1 MPHPAPFGLAI
12 AAGLLLKQYLSLNRL
27 EATNSWSQRNEDQGR
42 IGMLSKKCL
51 TIALGLALVAGAA
64 VAQQKAI
71 AIGTGGTGG
80 VYYPLGGGLANVL
93 SKNLPGVQATAE
105 VTGGSVDN
113 LKLIGSGQ
121 SELGFSMADA
131 ALDALNGEDKFKGG
145 KVPVR
150 TLMVLYPNRM
160 HVVTIEG
167 TGIEKM
173 SDLKG
178 KRVSTGSPGSAT
190 EVMAFRV
197 IEAAGLD
204 KDKDMKRER
213 LGVAESVNA
222 IKDRKIDAFFWV
234 GGLPTA
240 AVTDLGATPGVKIKM
255 IDHADLVGKM
265 NAKYGALYAAS
276 RHSGQDLSGP
286 GPGQPDCCR
295 LEHPG
300 HQRQAAG
307 RPRLHDRQDDLRQEG
322 RPRRGASRGR
332 RDRLQ
337 VAGKGKLAGAVASGS
352 AEIFRRARREDV
364 NVPGGQLIDRILIA
378 YMILVGIV
386 VGAILVLVPQARE
399 FRLPP
404 YFWVLAAVGAFDL
417 AAYARA
423 RGAPGTMAGMDAR
436 LLGFLLAIVLMVVI
450 PILSGAEVPKFF

>member
-1 MPHPAPFGLAI
+1 
-12 AAGLLLKQYLSLNRL
+12 
-27 EATNSWSQRNEDQGR
+27 
-42 IGMLSKKCL
+42 MLSNKCL

-64 VAQQKAI
+64 LAQQKAI

-121 SELGFSMADA
+121 SELAFSMADA
-131 ALDALNGEDKFKGG
+131 ALDALNGGDKFKSG
-145 KVPVR
+145 KIPVR

-160 HVVTIEG
+160 HVVTIDG

-204 KDKDMKRER
+204 KDKDMRRER

-240 AVTDLGATPGVKIKM
+240 AVTDLGATPGVKIKLL
-255 IDHADLVGKM
+255 DHANVVGKM

-276 RHSGQDLSGP
+276 VIPAKTYPGQDQDNAITVVWNILATNDKM
-286 GPGQPDCCR
+286 PDDLAYTIVKTIFDKKADLVAVHR
-295 LEHPG
+295 EADAIDYKSQAKENSPVPWHPG
-300 HQRQAAG
+300 A
-307 RPRLHDRQDDLRQEG
+307 L
-322 RPRRGASRGR
+322 
-332 RDRLQ
+332 
-337 VAGKGKLAGAVASGS
+337 KYF
-352 AEIFRRARREDV
+352 AEHGV
-364 NVPGGQLIDRILIA
+364 K
-378 YMILVGIV
+378 M
-386 VGAILVLVPQARE
+386 
-399 FRLPP
+399 
-404 YFWVLAAVGAFDL
+404 
-417 AAYARA
+417 
-423 RGAPGTMAGMDAR
+423 
-436 LLGFLLAIVLMVVI
+436 
-450 PILSGAEVPKFF
+450 

>member
-1 MPHPAPFGLAI
+1 
-12 AAGLLLKQYLSLNRL
+12 
-27 EATNSWSQRNEDQGR
+27 
-42 IGMLSKKCL
+42 MLSNKCL

-64 VAQQKAI
+64 LAQQKAI

-121 SELGFSMADA
+121 SELAFSMADA
-131 ALDALNGEDKFKGG
+131 ALDALNGEDKFKSG
-145 KVPVR
+145 KIPVR

-160 HVVTIEG
+160 HVVTIDG

-204 KDKDMKRER
+204 KDKDMRRER

-240 AVTDLGATPGVKIKM
+240 AVTDLGATPGVKIKLL
-255 IDHADLVGKM
+255 DHADVVGKM

-276 RHSGQDLSGP
+276 VIPAKTYPGQDQDNAITVVWNILATNDKM
-286 GPGQPDCCR
+286 PDDLAYTIVKTIFDKKADLVAVHR
-295 LEHPG
+295 EADAIDYKSQVKENSPVPWHPG
-300 HQRQAAG
+300 A
-307 RPRLHDRQDDLRQEG
+307 L
-322 RPRRGASRGR
+322 
-332 RDRLQ
+332 
-337 VAGKGKLAGAVASGS
+337 K
-352 AEIFRRARREDV
+352 
-364 NVPGGQLIDRILIA
+364 
-378 YMILVGIV
+378 
-386 VGAILVLVPQARE
+386 
-399 FRLPP
+399 
-404 YFWVLAAVGAFDL
+404 YFSEHGVK
-417 AAYARA
+417 
-423 RGAPGTMAGMDAR
+423 M
-436 LLGFLLAIVLMVVI
+436 
-450 PILSGAEVPKFF
+450 